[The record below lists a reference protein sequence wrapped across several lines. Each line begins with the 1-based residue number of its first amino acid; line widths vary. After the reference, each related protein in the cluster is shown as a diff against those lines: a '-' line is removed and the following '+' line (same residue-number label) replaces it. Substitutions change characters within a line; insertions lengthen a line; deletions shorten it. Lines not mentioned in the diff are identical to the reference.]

1 MSLRACTAS
10 ACKPTP
16 NEVVVESDETNNGVA
31 LSERVSSVPGYVAES
46 QVVKAKRGETVDIE
60 LNFRRYGSPDR
71 RAHRIITA
79 ASNGTLTTED
89 NFRVTDSSGMEHSA
103 FYSKQVQYTPQ
114 ADFVGV
120 DTFTFIAFDSRR
132 PDYPINPNGGHSDH

>member
-1 MSLRACTAS
+1 MQAD
-10 ACKPTP
+10 P
-16 NEVVVESDETNNGVA
+16 NDVVVESDETNNGVA

-46 QVVKAKRGETVDIE
+46 QVVKAKPGETVDIE

-120 DTFTFIAFDSRR
+120 DTFTFITFDSRR
-132 PDYPINPNGGHSDH
+132 PDYPINPTVGTGPLT